1 MFVESISLH
10 KRGNRTSQE
19 AFSLPILL
27 GFVLGTL
34 ALGGLG
40 ALIGNTGSY
49 QDIIKPPLAPP
60 AWLFPVAWSILYV
73 LMGIAAYLVWQANA
87 VERSDALRLYLAQLI
102 VNVLWP
108 LFFFR
113 LEWRLFAF
121 FWLLLLVALVSLTMV
136 GFRALSKPAYA
147 LLVPYMAW
155 LIFAG
160 YLNLATYFLNL

>member
-1 MFVESISLH
+1 MFVESISL
-10 KRGNRTSQE
+10 RGGTKQSNQE
-19 AFSLPILL
+19 AFSLPVLL

-34 ALGGLG
+34 ALGGIG
-40 ALIGNTGSY
+40 ALLGNTATY
-49 QDIIKPPLAPP
+49 QEIVKPPLSPP
-60 AWLFPVAWSILYV
+60 AWLFPVAWSILYI
-73 LMGIAAYLVWQANA
+73 LMGIAAYLVWQKNP
-87 VERSDALRLYLAQLI
+87 VERSGALRLYLAQLV

-136 GFRALSKPAYA
+136 GFRAISKPAFT

-155 LIFAG
+155 LVFAG
-160 YLNLATYFLNL
+160 YLNLGTYFLNL

>member
-10 KRGNRTSQE
+10 GRSRQSDRE
-19 AFSLPILL
+19 AFSLPVLL

-40 ALIGNTGSY
+40 ALLGNTDTY
-49 QDIIKPPLAPP
+49 QHIVKPPLSPP

-73 LMGIAAYLVWQANA
+73 LMGIAAYLVWQASA
-87 VERSDALRLYLAQLI
+87 TERSGALRLYLAQLV

-136 GFRALSKPAYA
+136 GFRSLSKPAFR
-147 LLVPYMAW
+147 LLVPYLLW
-155 LIFAG
+155 LVFAG
-160 YLNLATYFLNL
+160 YLNLGTYFLNA

>member
-10 KRGNRTSQE
+10 KNTRNANRE
-19 AFSLPILL
+19 AFSLPIFA

-40 ALIGNTGSY
+40 ALIGGTGSY
-49 QDIIKPPLAPP
+49 DQIVKPPLSPP
-60 AWLFPVAWSILYV
+60 AWVFPVAWSILYV
-73 LMGIAAYLVWQANA
+73 LMGIAAYLAWQANA
-87 VERSDALRLYLAQLI
+87 VERSGALRFYLAQLI

-108 LFFFR
+108 VFFFR

-121 FWLLLLVALVSLTMV
+121 FWLLLLIALVSLTMV
-136 GFRALSKPAYA
+136 GFRYLSRPAYR
-147 LLVPYMAW
+147 LLWPYMLW
-155 LIFAG
+155 LFFAG

>member
-1 MFVESISLH
+1 MFVESISL
-10 KRGNRTSQE
+10 RGGAKSSNRE
-19 AFSLPILL
+19 AFSLPVFL

-40 ALIGNTGSY
+40 ALLGNTGVY
-49 QDIIKPPLAPP
+49 GDLVKPPLSPP

-87 VERSDALRLYLAQLI
+87 VERSGALRFYLAQLI
-102 VNVLWP
+102 VNILWP

-136 GFRALSKPAYA
+136 GFRALSKPAYY
-147 LLVPYMAW
+147 LLIPYMAW

-160 YLNLATYFLNL
+160 YLNLGTYFLNL